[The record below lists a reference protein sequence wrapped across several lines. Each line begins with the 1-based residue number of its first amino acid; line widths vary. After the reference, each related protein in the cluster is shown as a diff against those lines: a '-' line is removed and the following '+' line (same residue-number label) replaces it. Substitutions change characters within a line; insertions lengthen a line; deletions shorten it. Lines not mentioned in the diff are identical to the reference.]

1 MKTKFDTDKSVL
13 EKKVINAD
21 KKYLILGDLLI
32 KTDYNTKLTEIESK
46 MPSISGLVST
56 SPLITVENKISD
68 VSNLVKKQ
76 TNMQKYYIL
85 NLNILLQLISINL
98 SLDAKKKEKGLV

>member
-13 EKKVINAD
+13 VKKVINGD

-56 SPLITVENKISD
+56 FPLITVENKISD

-76 TNMQKYYIL
+76 INMQKY
-85 NLNILLQLISINL
+85 
-98 SLDAKKKEKGLV
+98 

>member
-13 EKKVINAD
+13 EKKVIHGD

-46 MPSISGLVST
+46 MPSIIGLVST
-56 SPLITVENKISD
+56 FPLITVENKISD

-76 TNMQKYYIL
+76 INMQKY
-85 NLNILLQLISINL
+85 
-98 SLDAKKKEKGLV
+98 

>member
-1 MKTKFDTDKSVL
+1 MNNIDTSGFVLKTKFDTDKSVL
-13 EKKVINAD
+13 EKKVINAG

-56 SPLITVENKISD
+56 FPLITVENKISD

-76 TNMQKYYIL
+76 INMQKY
-85 NLNILLQLISINL
+85 
-98 SLDAKKKEKGLV
+98 